1 MSVGPFGG
9 VFASVAG
16 SPLAQTA
23 GSDVD
28 RSRQAASNQQ
38 RQVQAHEKAEAA
50 AGIGKADG
58 EEHQTNDR
66 DADGRRLWEFG
77 RPVKAA
83 DGNAAEAPA
92 PSLSKDASGA
102 SGNQL
107 DLSG

>member
-1 MSVGPFGG
+1 MSVGPLGG

-28 RSRQAASNQQ
+28 RTRQAASNQQ

-50 AGIGKADG
+50 AGIGKPDG

-66 DADGRRLWEFG
+66 DADGRRLWEIG
-77 RPVKAA
+77 RPGKAA
-83 DGNAAEAPA
+83 AAEAPA
-92 PSLSKDASGA
+92 PPLSKDASGT